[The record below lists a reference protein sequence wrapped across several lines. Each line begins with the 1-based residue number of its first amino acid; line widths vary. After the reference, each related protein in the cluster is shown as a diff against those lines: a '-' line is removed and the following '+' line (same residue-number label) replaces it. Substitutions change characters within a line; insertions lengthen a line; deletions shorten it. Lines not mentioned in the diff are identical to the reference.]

1 MARLRNAR
9 WNRSCSFYGVRTI
22 ALAVLVGWAAVTPLR
37 PDARIGV
44 AATGLLENHTMFTVY
59 GRGFGVAP
67 ILGRL
72 GSYKNIDQMAGAT
85 GSWVEKITAVNG
97 GKGVVTG
104 IHLIYALATP
114 CKDSADCLDY
124 LSDSNV
130 VENYIKPA
138 AARGWTVVLDDQLGS
153 SDPVAQV
160 KRMIDR
166 GLLKYDNVHV
176 ALDPEFH
183 VVPGHDV
190 PGTPIGTIEASQVN
204 AVQEMLDRYVVSAGL
219 KTQKILIVHQ
229 FGDRAVSDGVPFMI
243 RDKQDVRDYPNVEL
257 VIDADGLGAPFIK
270 VHKYNLMTSSKIYPF
285 IRFRGIKVFLENP
298 YEHAGHVDKPPMTV
312 DQVFGVVPVPGGIR
326 MDAKP
331 NVFIIA

>member
-1 MARLRNAR
+1 M
-9 WNRSCSFYGVRTI
+9 RTVT
-22 ALAVLVGWAAVTPLR
+22 LAVLAGLAAVVPLR
-37 PDARIGV
+37 PDAARLGAG
-44 AATGLLENHTMFTVY
+44 AAGLLENNTMFTVY
-59 GRGFGVAP
+59 GRGFAVAP
-67 ILGRL
+67 VLGRL
-72 GSYKNIDQMAGAT
+72 GSYRDIDQMADAT
-85 GSWVEKITAVNG
+85 RSWVEQIKAVNG

-114 CKDSADCLDY
+114 CKDGVDCLDY
-124 LSDSNV
+124 LSASNV

-166 GLLKYDNVHV
+166 GLLRYDNVHV
-176 ALDPEFH
+176 AIDPEFH

-190 PGTPIGTIEASQVN
+190 PGTPIGTIDASQVN
-204 AVQEMLDRYVVSAGL
+204 AVQEMLDNYVTSEGL
-219 KTQKILIVHQ
+219 RTKKILIVHQ

-243 RDKQDVRDYPNVEL
+243 RDKQDVRGFPNVEL
-257 VIDADGLGAPFIK
+257 VINSDGVGSPYLK
-270 VHKYNLMTSSKIYPF
+270 VRKYNLMTSSKIYPF
-285 IRFRGIKVFLENP
+285 IHFRGIKVFLENP
-298 YEHAGHVDKPPMTV
+298 HISHGHVDTPPMTV
-312 DQVFGVVPVPGGIR
+312 DQVFGIVPVPGGIR